1 MIAKP
6 SLNDSLE
13 TGLLMAASEKRAERE
28 PNFVRTVRSLQSS
41 LASTNREIWRIF
53 GEWEARI
60 LYSLDCVAERV
71 GFNLR
76 LLSIIPPNQ
85 RLAIKLIPF
94 SIFQDKLT

>member
-1 MIAKP
+1 
-6 SLNDSLE
+6 
-13 TGLLMAASEKRAERE
+13 MAASEKRADRE

-71 GFNLR
+71 GFESEQKLNLNELDGR
-76 LLSIIPPNQ
+76 GWHAKS
-85 RLAIKLIPF
+85 LIGSKRNNTWTQIGHRRF
-94 SIFQDKLT
+94 LYES